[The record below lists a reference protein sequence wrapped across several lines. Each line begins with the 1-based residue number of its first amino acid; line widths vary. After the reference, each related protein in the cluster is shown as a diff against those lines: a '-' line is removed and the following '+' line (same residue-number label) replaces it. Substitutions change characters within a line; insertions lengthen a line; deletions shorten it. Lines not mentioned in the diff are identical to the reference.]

1 MIIIPSDHDPEV
13 LKFKSTAAPGSF
25 LARDNIA
32 TFIKYAKA
40 RDSGSSV
47 LFETDD
53 LVSVGCLLT

>member
-13 LKFKSTAAPGSF
+13 LKFKSNAAPGSF

-40 RDSGSSV
+40 RGDVWFATHEQIARWCKANAS
-47 LFETDD
+47 
-53 LVSVGCLLT
+53 